1 MRKFMRKIGL
11 LLIAVMMILPA
22 MAQVSFGVRAGG
34 AYSSL
39 IQKVE
44 DRYEA
49 GARFGFSVAGLA
61 DIPLSKNKKWS
72 LRPEVAFVNQG
83 GAYYSDQ
90 DIHGMALHNKCWY
103 YSLQIPVNVAYTF
116 TFTDVHLSVFAGPTF
131 DWSLFGKMKSRET
144 NPDLHFGVSDEKDLK
159 PCDFGMNVGLS
170 VEYSN
175 FFFSVSSLCGMIDRR
190 ALKRDGETS
199 VYQNNVTL
207 SLGYYF
213 RK

>member
-1 MRKFMRKIGL
+1 MRKIGL

-44 DRYEA
+44 DTYEA
-49 GARFGFSVAGLA
+49 GARFGFSIA
-61 DIPLSKNKKWS
+61 
-72 LRPEVAFVNQG
+72 G
-83 GAYYSDQ
+83 GAYYSNQ

-199 VYQNNVTL
+199 VYQNNVTF